1 MGIIIRLFLMRSLRA
16 DFFSNSPFLP
26 LCAATW
32 SAQVVMHQTAVCD
45 MKGSL
50 PEVDQQ

>member
-1 MGIIIRLFLMRSLRA
+1 MVIIGLFLMRSSRA
-16 DFFSNSPFLP
+16 DLFSNSPFLP

-32 SAQVVMHQTAVCD
+32 SAQVVMHQTTVCG

>member
-1 MGIIIRLFLMRSLRA
+1 MVIIGLFLMRSSRA
-16 DFFSNSPFLP
+16 DLFSNSPFLP

-45 MKGSL
+45 IKGLL